1 MSYLMLLITIYGKL
15 NLDNVGNHF
24 MGGGEYSLDEEIC
37 KGCRKKPFLK
47 KMSIPFSMV
56 HSSSPP
62 QPQERFVKVDDLY
75 LPPNHDDDGDGYEEA
90 EMGQLY
96 SSEPEVE
103 AESGVEEESPSP
115 DDGEEEYIVDE
126 MILQQQQQQQPR
138 SPSCSPPPI
147 GYPYPI
153 GSSLSSSSQYHSDDQ
168 EIREAFLKFTAH
180 FDDANTNGCSIL

>member
-1 MSYLMLLITIYGKL
+1 MSYLMLLITIYGQI

-62 QPQERFVKVDDLY
+62 QPQERFVIKVDDLY
-75 LPPNHDDDGDGYEEA
+75 LPPNHDGYELEA

-103 AESGVEEESPSP
+103 AESGAEEESPSP

-126 MILQQQQQQQPR
+126 MILQQQQPR

-153 GSSLSSSSQYHSDDQ
+153 GSSLSSSSQYHSDHDQ